1 MPTFTPP
8 TTYQQAFGPTVG
20 LNRYYTYTRGVAV
33 LVSGTTVTEDR
44 YPFQGDLD
52 DFDFVY
58 LGGYRHSISA
68 AEAVTLTNAGY
79 GSSIT

>member
-1 MPTFTPP
+1 MPTFVPP
-8 TTYQQAFGPTVG
+8 TTYEQAFGPTTG

-52 DFDFVY
+52 NFDFVY
-58 LGGYRHSISA
+58 LGGYSYNISA